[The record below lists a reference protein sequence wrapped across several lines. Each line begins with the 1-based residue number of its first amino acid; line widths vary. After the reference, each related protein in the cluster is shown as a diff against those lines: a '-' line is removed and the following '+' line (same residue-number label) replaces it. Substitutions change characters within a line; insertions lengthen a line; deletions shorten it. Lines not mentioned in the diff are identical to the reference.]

1 MPLLHLVP
9 NHFWLTA
16 ALIVVAILLLSFV
29 TVPKISSSTSN
40 STGKNATII
49 TMSRSCSSSSSTGI
63 Y

>member
-1 MPLLHLVP
+1 MPLLYLVT

-29 TVPKISSSTSN
+29 TVPKISRSTSN
-40 STGKNATII
+40 STGKSATII